1 MQEGEIYDR
10 TEAHQSRSAD
20 ARRDDRIFRGQRR
33 NFRDKFLS
41 HALGGWV
48 NLCFANAVAVEE
60 PTKNLCTLFQ
70 CLDSQKKEI
79 SLLLLLMIG
88 FHSSKL

>member
-1 MQEGEIYDR
+1 
-10 TEAHQSRSAD
+10 
-20 ARRDDRIFRGQRR
+20 
-33 NFRDKFLS
+33 
-41 HALGGWV
+41 
-48 NLCFANAVAVEE
+48 VAVEE